1 MMMDS
6 WPRRFRSTILLLL
19 IVVLVSSIYYLSFPT
34 GTTSRK
40 GRLDVDDTRPQG
52 GDNGV
57 FGEED
62 VEAEEEA
69 EKEETVER
77 PEAEQTTEEEEQE
90 TEEKVAEEG
99 KEGDEGPVE
108 QKNGACSATSP
119 KYLQHDSSVDKSGK
133 LVHGP
138 CHRSRVK
145 VMTSCDPGAAH
156 RDVSIKNKMLYA
168 KLHGYDFE
176 WWVTAYKAPQGQT
189 PRPPIWTKTAF
200 LLDVLAG
207 TEGERVCDY
216 DWLLWL
222 DCDSLVARYEFT
234 IKHITGQYFNDQ
246 HKQIVLSKDLNGFNS
261 GIMALRCSA
270 WNLALFRRIWDSK
283 QYIND
288 VWAEQRGLIAF
299 YNSDSDVKSRVA
311 EVPQDQMQYV
321 KGAPARQVPEGA
333 AGEFDIF
340 VVHFAGFWDAKD
352 KWMAQYYPDIMK
364 HGSWMQPPLD

>member
-1 MMMDS
+1 MLTTLGRKEAIMACLAKKMWKQKKKQKQQRGRKQS
-6 WPRRFRSTILLLL
+6 KQKKNRKRRRKSPKKEKREMRGLSSTRTERVAPPPRSTCNTTPRSTRAAN
-19 IVVLVSSIYYLSFPT
+19 SSMA
-34 GTTSRK
+34 R
-40 GRLDVDDTRPQG
+40 
-52 GDNGV
+52 
-57 FGEED
+57 
-62 VEAEEEA
+62 
-69 EKEETVER
+69 
-77 PEAEQTTEEEEQE
+77 
-90 TEEKVAEEG
+90 
-99 KEGDEGPVE
+99 
-108 QKNGACSATSP
+108 ATAPAS
-119 KYLQHDSSVDKSGK
+119 
-133 LVHGP
+133 
-138 CHRSRVK
+138 
-145 VMTSCDPGAAH
+145 

-207 TEGERVCDY
+207 TEGEGDCDY

-321 KGAPARQVPEGA
+321 KGAPARKVPEGA

-340 VVHFAGFWDAKD
+340 VVHFAGFWGAKD

-364 HGSWMQPPLD
+364 HGSWMKPPLD